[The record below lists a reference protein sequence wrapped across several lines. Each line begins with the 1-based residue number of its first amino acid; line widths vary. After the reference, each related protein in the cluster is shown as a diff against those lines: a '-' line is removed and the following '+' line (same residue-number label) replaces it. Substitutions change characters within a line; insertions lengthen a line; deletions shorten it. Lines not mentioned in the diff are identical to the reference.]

1 MDNLF
6 RGMEPQGLAPRRRKM
21 FGPTV
26 DDATLAAGIRQA
38 QQTGDYRQ
46 LQSYAADP
54 SILQRIQAMIAQVGG
69 AYSPEQ
75 GASINPSASFN
86 AGPVRVNIK
95 GNYGMGPQGRSYGL
109 RGSASAP
116 VGGGEMSLSGNYDGG
131 ARPQAGARLTYR
143 RNF

>member
-1 MDNLF
+1 MSF
-6 RGMEPQGLAPRRRKM
+6 QISVQPSGRSFTA
-21 FGPTV
+21 
-26 DDATLAAGIRQA
+26 DANETLLAAGIRQA

-46 LQSYAADP
+46 LQSYASDP
-54 SILQRIQAMIAQVGG
+54 SMLQRIQAMIAQVGG

-86 AGPVRVNIK
+86 AGPVRVNIN
-95 GNYGMGPQGRSYGL
+95 GNYGIGPQGRSYGL